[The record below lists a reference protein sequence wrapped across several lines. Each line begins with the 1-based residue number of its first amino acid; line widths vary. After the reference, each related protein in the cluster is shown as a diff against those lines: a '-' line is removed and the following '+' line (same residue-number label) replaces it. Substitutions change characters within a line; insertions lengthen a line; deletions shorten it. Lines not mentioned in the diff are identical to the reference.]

1 MTLDDL
7 EKEFWGDQREQ
18 TTRVRLARV
27 VRAMRGVIDQAYS
40 EGRASKVRGDNEN
53 VQRRWV
59 DAMINEILGG
69 DAEEAAGG
77 PARKDGKAVEAAGDK
92 GPVTVNSP
100 AADLVIVDDAGNFTE
115 EQWEYLHSSAVSA
128 EDLAIFGMSAS
139 RMDSEGNVT
148 RIDPADMYK
157 VLAAAPITTEDWLSL
172 AKGTAFEAHASVGET
187 KGFVFTETAPAAA
200 PAAQSPLAKS
210 YEAEMRAV
218 APAADVCT
226 WSHPKPGPIGQLVE
240 YERSTCGNPKWAEGY
255 PKWVDGYFESKCQ
268 CGRPIYVDQQD
279 PANAWLFELL

>member
-100 AADLVIVDDAGNFTE
+100 ATDPCPDCGGRKYLAKHALNGTYYVHCHCPKLKATDPAPAVCVWTSRGRNEPGFYSTPHGIRHMSLRHDSCVSCGKPITFTE
-115 EQWEYLHSSAVSA
+115 
-128 EDLAIFGMSAS
+128 
-139 RMDSEGNVT
+139 
-148 RIDPADMYK
+148 
-157 VLAAAPITTEDWLSL
+157 
-172 AKGTAFEAHASVGET
+172 
-187 KGFVFTETAPAAA
+187 
-200 PAAQSPLAKS
+200 
-210 YEAEMRAV
+210 
-218 APAADVCT
+218 
-226 WSHPKPGPIGQLVE
+226 
-240 YERSTCGNPKWAEGY
+240 
-255 PKWVDGYFESKCQ
+255 
-268 CGRPIYVDQQD
+268 
-279 PANAWLFELL
+279 ANHG